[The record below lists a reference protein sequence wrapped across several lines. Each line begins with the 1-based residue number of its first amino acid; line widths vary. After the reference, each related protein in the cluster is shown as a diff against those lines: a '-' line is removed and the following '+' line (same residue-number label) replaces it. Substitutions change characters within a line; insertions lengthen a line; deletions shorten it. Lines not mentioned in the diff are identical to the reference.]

1 MGKLEP
7 KKDRKGDKESTRSDW
22 QPQPKFWR
30 KLMPLAREMRKE
42 PTAAERKLW
51 QRIRRKQVL
60 GVKFRR
66 QLAIDR
72 FIVDFCSP
80 SIRLIIEV
88 DGPTHD
94 STQAADAYRQA
105 RLESYGFEVVRFTN
119 RDVLSNIDGVMETIY
134 DVVAR
139 KMTPP

>member
-1 MGKLEP
+1 
-7 KKDRKGDKESTRSDW
+7 
-22 QPQPKFWR
+22 
-30 KLMPLAREMRKE
+30 MRKK

-51 QRIRRKQVL
+51 QRIRRKQIR

-72 FIVDFCSP
+72 FIVDYCSP

-94 STQAADAYRQA
+94 TAQEADAIRQTV
-105 RLESYGFEVVRFTN
+105 LESYGFEVVRVDN
-119 RDVLSNIDGVMETIY
+119 RDVLGNIDGVMETIY
-134 DVVAR
+134 DVVDR

>member
-1 MGKLEP
+1 MTK
-7 KKDRKGDKESTRSDW
+7 RSDW
-22 QPQPKFWR
+22 QPPLNLWR
-30 KLMPLAREMRKE
+30 KLKPLAREMRKD

-51 QRIRRKQVL
+51 QRIRRKQIR

-88 DGPTHD
+88 DGPTHN
-94 STQAADAYRQA
+94 TTKEADAHRQA

-119 RDVLSNIDGVMETIY
+119 RDILSNIEGVMETIY
-134 DVVAR
+134 GVVDR
-139 KMTPP
+139 K

>member
-1 MGKLEP
+1 MVDKVSKRADWRPSP
-7 KKDRKGDKESTRSDW
+7 KM
-22 QPQPKFWR
+22 WR
-30 KLMPLAREMRKE
+30 KLSPLAREMRKK

-51 QRIRRKQVL
+51 KRIRRKQVL

-72 FIVDFCSP
+72 FIVDFCTL

-94 STQAADAYRQA
+94 NSQAFDAYRQA
-105 RLESYGFEVVRFTN
+105 RLESYGFEVVRFGN
-119 RDVLSNIDGVMETIY
+119 RDVLSNIEGVMETIY
-134 DVVAR
+134 SVVDR
-139 KMTPP
+139 KLTPP